1 MTEEDLVSSPS
12 PGLADNPPPV
22 GGERR
27 LIIVIVTPGEDPGV
41 ETDPEQ
47 SFAAWEII
55 AALKRASEIVEEEDF
70 LDSIARDTDEGEE
83 TE

>member
-1 MTEEDLVSSPS
+1 MTDSDEVSSP
-12 PGLADNPPPV
+12 LQETDITPPAPP
-22 GGERR
+22 GERR

-70 LDSIARDTDEGEE
+70 LDQIARDTDEGE